1 MPLDPEVR
9 RVVGTLPTVDWE
21 SGPDPAALRAARRRL
36 PGPVPPG
43 LEMHTVEDR
52 TVRAESGA
60 CDGDGHGHA
69 VSSGGDDHAVRAR
82 ESSACDGHGHGHAV
96 RVRCYRP
103 SARSDLPL
111 VLFFHGGGFVLGD
124 LDTQDALARR
134 IARDAEAV
142 VVSVDYRLAPEHPC
156 PAAPDDAF
164 TAYRWALRHAAAELG
179 ADPGRIAVCGESAGG
194 NLAAGLCLR
203 ARDAGLPLPV
213 LQLLWYPST
222 DFRDT
227 PSRHEN
233 AHAPLLNRAA
243 LRWLD
248 AQYLPPAL
256 RAEPPAWAAPARAAS
271 LHGLPAAYVL
281 VAQYD
286 PLRDEGADYARR
298 LRDAGVPV
306 RFDLCPTMPHGFL
319 SLIGSVPSC
328 AAAAADS
335 FAALRQAL
343 WPHTPTAGGLPPA
356 PPTARRSQS

>member
-9 RVVGTLPTVDWE
+9 RVVGTLPAVDWE

-52 TVRAESGA
+52 TVRAEPGSG
-60 CDGDGHGHA
+60 D
-69 VSSGGDDHAVRAR
+69 
-82 ESSACDGHGHGHAV
+82 GHAV

-103 SARSDLPL
+103 SARRGLPL

-134 IARDAEAV
+134 IAREAEAV

-164 TAYRWALRHAAAELG
+164 TAYRWALRRAAAELG

-203 ARDAGLPLPV
+203 ARDAGLALPV

-233 AHAPLLNRAA
+233 AHAPLLTRTA

-256 RAEPPAWAAPARAAS
+256 RDGPPAWAAPARAAS

-281 VAQYD
+281 VAEYD

-343 WPHTPTAGGLPPA
+343 WPHTPAAGDLPPA